1 MDVFYYWKKFEL
13 DMKEGRIG
21 WLLSDRKKMGE
32 MRADFP
38 DYIWAFRTP
47 QGHKGELQLV
57 ARLRWSDTPV
67 VTVPRNDAQSEI
79 YYDPAHKDS
88 RRFIDVDTDAHIR
101 EVSSMMRREFPGA
114 FTAKFQ
120 GDNGLQ
126 PMRGDFLRKFRGI
139 AEAYPYRPFLEE
151 VTT

>member
-1 MDVFYYWKKFEL
+1 MDVFYYWKKFDQ

-21 WLLSDRKKMGE
+21 WLLSERKKMGE
-32 MRADFP
+32 MRADYP

-47 QGHKGELQLV
+47 PARKGELQLV
-57 ARLRWSDTPV
+57 ARLKWSDTPV
-67 VTVPRNDAQSEI
+67 VPIPRNDAQSEI

-88 RRFIDVDTDAHIR
+88 RLFIDVDTEVRIR

-114 FTAKFQ
+114 FSANFQ

-126 PMRGDFLRKFRGI
+126 PMRGDFLRKFRSL
-139 AEAYPYRPFLEE
+139 AETYPFRPFHEA